1 MKFVVTNIEWDTDD
15 LDLDDELDGDLA
27 RVVEC
32 NLPDEVNLTI
42 PKHIVDRAESVSD
55 AIADALS
62 ETYGFCVKG
71 FSVSKEERTDESLCV

>member
-1 MKFVVTNIEWDTDD
+1 MKFTVTDIEWDTDD
-15 LDLDDELDGDLA
+15 LDIDDEIDGDPVRA
-27 RVVEC
+27 AEC
-32 NLPDEVNLTI
+32 NLPSGVNLTI